1 MGEGE
6 EVARRQAAGPYRP
19 LLRALRRRRRLR
31 ASLVQLAYVVALFAL
46 SVALSHV
53 GAGPMVPASV
63 VVPMLFALA
72 GALVSF
78 IAIVYSLLFLVVQW
92 ASSAYSPRLHLFR
105 DHPLVWHSCGFFAG
119 TIVYCIAGGLALGG
133 ETQVSLAVPAG
144 ALFLILIALALFRS
158 LQATALGSIQLAPTL
173 ETIASRGRLVLDAL
187 YSTEYGERGADDG
200 ADLPPVIAE
209 VYWKAPPRVLQQ
221 VDLPKLVRL
230 TERAGAVVVLEKR
243 VSEQLVERGLV
254 ARVRGNTP
262 GLSEAQIL
270 GTLAV
275 GAERTFD
282 QDPLLAFRLLA
293 DIALR
298 ALSPAINDPTTA
310 VQALDSIDG
319 LIRPLCTRDLDV
331 GQVAGTDGHIR
342 VILAMP
348 RWDDFI
354 ALSCDEITL
363 AARDVP
369 AVLSRLEQILAG
381 LVTLAFPARHPPPPE
396 RMERLDQMDALKH
409 DLRAR

>member
-1 MGEGE
+1 VDERE
-6 EVARRQAAGPYRP
+6 EMARRQAAGPYRP
-19 LLRALRRRRRLR
+19 VLRALRRRRRLR
-31 ASLVQLAYVVALFAL
+31 ASLVQLAYVVVLFVL
-46 SVALSHV
+46 SVALTRIR
-53 GAGPMVPASV
+53 AGPMIPASTI
-63 VVPMLFALA
+63 VPMLFALA

-105 DHPLVWHSCGFFAG
+105 DHPLVWHSFGFFAG
-119 TIVYCIAGGLALGG
+119 TIVYCIAGGLALGD

-173 ETIASRGRLVLDAL
+173 ETIASRGRLVLDAQ

-363 AARDVP
+363 AARDAP
-369 AVLSRLEQILAG
+369 AVLSRLEQLLAG
-381 LVTLAFPARHPPPPE
+381 LVTLAPPARHPPLLE
-396 RMERLDQMDALKH
+396 RMERLTK
-409 DLRAR
+409 RTR

>member
-1 MGEGE
+1 VGEGE

-46 SVALSHV
+46 SVALSHI
-53 GAGPMVPASV
+53 GTGPMVPATTI
-63 VVPMLFALA
+63 VPMLFALA

-105 DHPLVWHSCGFFAG
+105 DHPLVWHSFGFFAG
-119 TIVYCIAGGLALGG
+119 TIAYCIAGGLALGD

-144 ALFLILIALALFRS
+144 ALLLILIALALFRS
-158 LQATALGSIQLAPTL
+158 LQSTALGSIQLAPTL
-173 ETIASRGRLVLDAL
+173 ETIASRGRLVLDAV
-187 YSTEYGERGADDG
+187 YSTQYSERGADAG

-209 VYWKAPPRVLQQ
+209 AYWKAPPRVLQQ
-221 VDLPKLVRL
+221 VNLPKLVRL
-230 TERAGAVVVLEKR
+230 AERAGAVVVLEKQ

-254 ARVRGNTP
+254 ARVHASTP

-270 GTLAV
+270 GTLTV

-331 GQVAGTDGHIR
+331 GHVAGADGHLR

-348 RWDDFI
+348 NWGDFV

-363 AARDVP
+363 AARDAP
-369 AVLSRLEQILAG
+369 AVLRRLEQLLAG
-381 LVTLAFPARHPPPPE
+381 LITLAPPARQPPLLE
-396 RMERLDQMDALKH
+396 RMHSLGPVDVLKH
-409 DLRAR
+409 EHPSH

>member
-1 MGEGE
+1 MSAETIAIGSRETSGRPWT
-6 EVARRQAAGPYRP
+6 EV
-19 LLRALRRRRRLR
+19 LHEWVTTVDHKRLGI
-31 ASLVQLAYVVALFAL
+31 LY
-46 SVALSHV
+46 
-53 GAGPMVPASV
+53 
-63 VVPMLFALA
+63 
-72 GALVSF
+72 
-78 IAIVYSLLFLVVQW
+78 IVYSLLFLVVQW

-105 DHPLVWHSCGFFAG
+105 DHPLVWHSFGFFAG

-230 TERAGAVVVLEKR
+230 TERAGAVVVLVKR

-262 GLSEAQIL
+262 GLSEA
-270 GTLAV
+270 
-275 GAERTFD
+275 RYW
-282 QDPLLAFRLLA
+282 
-293 DIALR
+293 
-298 ALSPAINDPTTA
+298 ALSRWVRSGPLTRIHCLPSACSPT
-310 VQALDSIDG
+310 
-319 LIRPLCTRDLDV
+319 
-331 GQVAGTDGHIR
+331 
-342 VILAMP
+342 
-348 RWDDFI
+348 
-354 ALSCDEITL
+354 
-363 AARDVP
+363 
-369 AVLSRLEQILAG
+369 SRCGRSHQ
-381 LVTLAFPARHPPPPE
+381 P
-396 RMERLDQMDALKH
+396 
-409 DLRAR
+409 